1 MSRGF
6 LRKSSV
12 NTFIGIVWI
21 LFAVGINAQN
31 AVSKFRTDS
40 IRQSLSRVQR
50 SQDKIP
56 LLKELVGLYWQLPEE
71 VPVLKEIIDV
81 AAPLDSIEVVY
92 DAMAGLS
99 RYYYNV
105 KNRDSLL
112 YWAERLDSLASKR
125 HESPRG
131 LFLSG
136 SLVCQDYLWSGNY
149 ELAMDRAMQYLDL
162 ARESK
167 SDYGLLRAYRDLG
180 MVYQRIKRDSDA
192 VEIFQKGLYLLKG
205 EKASPAFRVM
215 YLSNMLGSTLLLGHL
230 SESEELLEQYRLLLD
245 FLESKYNKERRIFPV
260 ERHRCLMS
268 CYYCELYT
276 MKGNLQ
282 KAQTYLDKATAYF
295 DSSMGNRVEAQYFR
309 TKSFYYWKKKDYGNA
324 LSAVNMALNI
334 NRDLDKLEMKKA
346 ILQSSGQLREAIAI
360 YEEIINKT
368 EMINTEAFDR
378 QIEQLRILNDL
389 NDLEKQDREL
399 KLRSE
404 QEVLKQRQIA
414 VSIGLLLVLT
424 GLLYILWR
432 IYMHTKRLKNELLQE
447 KDSLIA
453 SEKQLRVVAKEAEAA
468 NKKKSA
474 FIASIS
480 HEIRTPLNAIVGFSE
495 LLAISEY
502 SEEEK
507 IEFAGE
513 VNHSS
518 ELLLNLVNDVLDL
531 SRLESGKIKF
541 SVKPNDLVSCCQ
553 KVLDSIR
560 HRVKPGVRLTFTSSP
575 ESYTLKTDALRLQQL
590 LTNLLSNAAKFT
602 SEGEINLSFAV
613 DESKGEVRFFVT
625 DTGCGIP
632 EDKCK
637 KIFER
642 FEKLDDFVQGTGL
655 GLSVCQII
663 SEQLKGSLSVDVSYK
678 GGARFVFIHPTNLIE
693 TPI

>member
-1 MSRGF
+1 M
-6 LRKSSV
+6 
-12 NTFIGIVWI
+12 
-21 LFAVGINAQN
+21 
-31 AVSKFRTDS
+31 
-40 IRQSLSRVQR
+40 
-50 SQDKIP
+50 
-56 LLKELVGLYWQLPEE
+56 E
-71 VPVLKEIIDV
+71 
-81 AAPLDSIEVVY
+81 
-92 DAMAGLS
+92 
-99 RYYYNV
+99 
-105 KNRDSLL
+105 NRDSLL
-112 YWAERLDSLASKR
+112 YWVGQLDSLASKR

-136 SLVCQDYLWSGNY
+136 SLFCQDYLWSGNY
-149 ELAMDRAMQYLDL
+149 ELAMDRAMRYMDL
-162 ARESK
+162 ARDSK

-192 VEIFQKGLYLLKG
+192 VEIFQKGLYLLKE
-205 EKASPAFRVM
+205 EKASYSFRIM
-215 YLSNMLGSTLLLGHL
+215 YLSNMLESTLLLGRL
-230 SESEELLEQYRLLLD
+230 SESEALLKQYEFLLD
-245 FLESKYNKERRIFPV
+245 SLERRYDREGTIFPV
-260 ERHRCLMS
+260 DRYRCLVN
-268 CYYCELYT
+268 CYFCELCT

-282 KAQTYLDKATAYF
+282 KAQTYLDKATAYL
-295 DSSMGNRVEAQYFR
+295 DSSFGNRVEAQYLR
-309 TKSFYYWKKKDYGNA
+309 TKSFYYWKKKDYRHA
-324 LSAVNMALNI
+324 LSAVNLALKI

-346 ILQSSGQLREAIAI
+346 VLQSSGQLREAIAI

>member
-21 LFAVGINAQN
+21 LFAVGTSAQN
-31 AVSKFRTDS
+31 AVSKFRADS
-40 IRQSLSRVQR
+40 IRQSLSRIQKT
-50 SQDKIP
+50 QDKIP
-56 LLKELVGLYWQLPEE
+56 LLKELIGLYWQLPEE
-71 VPVLKEIIDV
+71 VPALKEIIDI
-81 AAPLDSIEVVY
+81 AMPLDSIGIVY

-105 KNRDSLL
+105 ENRDSLL
-112 YWAERLDSLASKR
+112 YWVGQLDSLASKR

-149 ELAMDRAMQYLDL
+149 ELAMDRAMRYMDL
-162 ARESK
+162 ARDSK

-192 VEIFQKGLYLLKG
+192 VEIFQKGLYLLKE
-205 EKASPAFRVM
+205 EKASYSFRIM
-215 YLSNMLGSTLLLGHL
+215 YLSNMLESTLLLGRL
-230 SESEELLEQYRLLLD
+230 SESEALLKQYEFLLD
-245 FLESKYNKERRIFPV
+245 SLERRYDREGTIFPV
-260 ERHRCLMS
+260 DRYRCLVN
-268 CYYCELYT
+268 CYFCELCT

-282 KAQTYLDKATAYF
+282 KAQTYLDKATAYL
-295 DSSMGNRVEAQYFR
+295 DSSFGNRVEAQYLR
-309 TKSFYYWKKKDYGNA
+309 TKSFYYWKKKDYRHA
-324 LSAVNMALNI
+324 LSAVNLALKI

-346 ILQSSGQLREAIAI
+346 VLQSSGQLREAIAI

-453 SEKQLRVVAKEAEAA
+453 SEKQYL
-468 NKKKSA
+468 
-474 FIASIS
+474 
-480 HEIRTPLNAIVGFSE
+480 
-495 LLAISEY
+495 
-502 SEEEK
+502 
-507 IEFAGE
+507 
-513 VNHSS
+513 
-518 ELLLNLVNDVLDL
+518 
-531 SRLESGKIKF
+531 IKQY
-541 SVKPNDLVSCCQ
+541 N
-553 KVLDSIR
+553 
-560 HRVKPGVRLTFTSSP
+560 
-575 ESYTLKTDALRLQQL
+575 Y
-590 LTNLLSNAAKFT
+590 
-602 SEGEINLSFAV
+602 
-613 DESKGEVRFFVT
+613 
-625 DTGCGIP
+625 
-632 EDKCK
+632 
-637 KIFER
+637 
-642 FEKLDDFVQGTGL
+642 
-655 GLSVCQII
+655 
-663 SEQLKGSLSVDVSYK
+663 
-678 GGARFVFIHPTNLIE
+678 
-693 TPI
+693 

>member
-1 MSRGF
+1 M
-6 LRKSSV
+6 
-12 NTFIGIVWI
+12 
-21 LFAVGINAQN
+21 
-31 AVSKFRTDS
+31 
-40 IRQSLSRVQR
+40 
-50 SQDKIP
+50 
-56 LLKELVGLYWQLPEE
+56 
-71 VPVLKEIIDV
+71 
-81 AAPLDSIEVVY
+81 
-92 DAMAGLS
+92 
-99 RYYYNV
+99 
-105 KNRDSLL
+105 
-112 YWAERLDSLASKR
+112 DSLASKR

-149 ELAMDRAMQYLDL
+149 ELAMDRAMRYMDL
-162 ARESK
+162 ARDSK

-192 VEIFQKGLYLLKG
+192 VEIFQKGLYLLKE
-205 EKASPAFRVM
+205 EKASYSFRIM
-215 YLSNMLGSTLLLGHL
+215 YLSNMLESTLLLGRL
-230 SESEELLEQYRLLLD
+230 SESEALLKQYEFLLD
-245 FLESKYNKERRIFPV
+245 SLERRYDREGTIFPV
-260 ERHRCLMS
+260 DRYRCLVN
-268 CYYCELYT
+268 CYFCELCT

-282 KAQTYLDKATAYF
+282 KAQTYLDKATAYL
-295 DSSMGNRVEAQYFR
+295 DSSFGNRVEAQYLR
-309 TKSFYYWKKKDYGNA
+309 TKSFYYWKKKDYRHA
-324 LSAVNMALNI
+324 LSAVNLALKI

-346 ILQSSGQLREAIAI
+346 VLQSSGQLREAIAI

>member
-21 LFAVGINAQN
+21 LFAVSASAQN
-31 AVSKFRTDS
+31 AVSKFRADS
-40 IRQSLSRVQR
+40 IRQSLSCIQKP
-50 SQDKIP
+50 QDKIP
-56 LLKELVGLYWQLPEE
+56 LLKELIGLYWQLPEE
-71 VPVLKEIIDV
+71 VPALKEIIDI
-81 AAPLDSIEVVY
+81 AMPLDSIGIVY

-105 KNRDSLL
+105 ENRDSLL
-112 YWAERLDSLASKR
+112 YWVGQLDSLASKR

-149 ELAMDRAMQYLDL
+149 ELAMDRAMRYMDL
-162 ARESK
+162 ARDSK

-192 VEIFQKGLYLLKG
+192 VEIFQKGLYLLKE
-205 EKASPAFRVM
+205 EKASYSFRIM
-215 YLSNMLGSTLLLGHL
+215 YLSNMLESTLLLGRL
-230 SESEELLEQYRLLLD
+230 SESEALLKQYEFLLD
-245 FLESKYNKERRIFPV
+245 SLERRYDREGTIFPV
-260 ERHRCLMS
+260 DRYRCLVN
-268 CYYCELYT
+268 CYFCELCT

-282 KAQTYLDKATAYF
+282 KAQTYLDKATAYL
-295 DSSMGNRVEAQYFR
+295 DSSFGNRVEAQYLR
-309 TKSFYYWKKKDYGNA
+309 TKSFYYWKKKDYRHA
-324 LSAVNMALNI
+324 LSAVNLALKI

-346 ILQSSGQLREAIAI
+346 VLQSSGQLREAIAI

-553 KVLDSIR
+553 KVLDSC
-560 HRVKPGVRLTFTSSP
+560 LLYTSPSP
-575 ESYTLKTDALRLQQL
+575 RDCS
-590 LTNLLSNAAKFT
+590 
-602 SEGEINLSFAV
+602 
-613 DESKGEVRFFVT
+613 
-625 DTGCGIP
+625 
-632 EDKCK
+632 
-637 KIFER
+637 
-642 FEKLDDFVQGTGL
+642 
-655 GLSVCQII
+655 
-663 SEQLKGSLSVDVSYK
+663 
-678 GGARFVFIHPTNLIE
+678 
-693 TPI
+693 

>member
-1 MSRGF
+1 MGKGF

-21 LFAVGINAQN
+21 LFAVGASAQN
-31 AVSKFRTDS
+31 AVSKYRADS
-40 IRQSLSRVQR
+40 IREALSRIQKP
-50 SQDKIP
+50 QDKIP
-56 LLKELVGLYWQLPEE
+56 LLKELVTLYWQLPEE
-71 VPVLKEIIDV
+71 VPALKEIIDI
-81 AAPLDSIEVVY
+81 AMPLDSIGIVY

-105 KNRDSLL
+105 ENRDSLL
-112 YWAERLDSLASKR
+112 YWVERLDSLASKR

-131 LFLSG
+131 LFLSA

-162 ARESK
+162 ARENK

-192 VEIFQKGLYLLKG
+192 VEVFQKGLFLLKE
-205 EKASPAFRVM
+205 EKANPTFRIM
-215 YLSNMLGSTLLLGHL
+215 YLSNMLESTLLLGRL
-230 SESEELLEQYRLLLD
+230 SESESLLNQYEFLLD
-245 FLESKYNKERRIFPV
+245 SLERKYDKEGKIFPV
-260 ERHRCLMS
+260 GRHRCLMS

-282 KAQTYLDKATAYF
+282 KARTYLDKATAYL
-295 DSSMGNRVEAQYFR
+295 DSSFGNGVEAQYLR
-309 TKSFYYWKKKDYGNA
+309 TKSFYYWKKKDYRHA
-324 LSAVNMALNI
+324 LSAVNLALKI

-346 ILQSSGQLREAIAI
+346 ILESSGQLREAIAI

-378 QIEQLRILNDL
+378 QIEQLRVLNDL
-389 NDLEKQDREL
+389 NDLEKQDQEL
-399 KLRSE
+399 KLKSE
-404 QEVLKQRQIA
+404 QEALKQRQIA
-414 VSIGLLLVLT
+414 VSIGLLLVLM
-424 GLLYILWR
+424 GLLYVLWR
-432 IYMHTKRLKNELLQE
+432 IYLHTKRLKNELLQE
-447 KDSLIA
+447 KDTLIA
-453 SEKQLRVVAKEAEAA
+453 SEKQLRIVTEEAEAA

-474 FIASIS
+474 FIANIS
-480 HEIRTPLNAIVGFSE
+480 HEVRTPLNAIVGFSE
-495 LLAISEY
+495 LLASSEY
-502 SEEEK
+502 NEEEK

-541 SVKPNDLVSCCQ
+541 CVKPDDLVACCREA
-553 KVLDSIR
+553 LDSIR

-575 ESYTLKTDALRLQQL
+575 ESYTLNTDALRLRQL
-590 LTNLLSNAAKFT
+590 LTHLLSNAAKFT
-602 SEGEINLSFAV
+602 SAGEINLSFSV
-613 DESKGEVRFFVT
+613 DEGKGEVCFSVT

-632 EDKCK
+632 EDKCM

-642 FEKLDDFVQGTGL
+642 FEKLDDFIQGTGL

-663 SEQLKGSLSVDVSYK
+663 SEQLNGSLSVDSSYK

>member
-1 MSRGF
+1 
-6 LRKSSV
+6 
-12 NTFIGIVWI
+12 
-21 LFAVGINAQN
+21 
-31 AVSKFRTDS
+31 
-40 IRQSLSRVQR
+40 
-50 SQDKIP
+50 
-56 LLKELVGLYWQLPEE
+56 
-71 VPVLKEIIDV
+71 
-81 AAPLDSIEVVY
+81 
-92 DAMAGLS
+92 MAGLS

-105 KNRDSLL
+105 ENRDSLL
-112 YWAERLDSLASKR
+112 YWVGQLDSLASKR
-125 HESPRG
+125 HESHRG

-149 ELAMDRAMQYLDL
+149 ELAMDRAMRYMDL
-162 ARESK
+162 ARDSK
-167 SDYGLLRAYRDLG
+167 NDYGLLRAYRDLG

-192 VEIFQKGLYLLKG
+192 VEIFQKGLYLLKE
-205 EKASPAFRVM
+205 EKASYSFRIM
-215 YLSNMLGSTLLLGHL
+215 YLSNMLESTLLLGRL
-230 SESEELLEQYRLLLD
+230 SESEALLKQYEFLLD
-245 FLESKYNKERRIFPV
+245 SLERRYDREGTIFPV
-260 ERHRCLMS
+260 DRYRCLVN
-268 CYYCELYT
+268 CYFCELCT

-282 KAQTYLDKATAYF
+282 KAQTYLDKATAYL
-295 DSSMGNRVEAQYFR
+295 DSSFGNRVEAQYLR
-309 TKSFYYWKKKDYGNA
+309 TKSFYYWKKKDYRHA
-324 LSAVNMALNI
+324 LSAVNLALKI

-346 ILQSSGQLREAIAI
+346 VLQSSGQLREAIAI

-637 KIFER
+637 KIFEFAR
-642 FEKLDDFVQGTGL
+642 
-655 GLSVCQII
+655 S
-663 SEQLKGSLSVDVSYK
+663 SRNSLKVLY
-678 GGARFVFIHPTNLIE
+678 P
-693 TPI
+693 

>member
-1 MSRGF
+1 MAIAGGGTGVERDNRYRDAFGF
-6 LRKSSV
+6 HRDRVRCDGWLESL
-12 NTFIGIVWI
+12 
-21 LFAVGINAQN
+21 LF
-31 AVSKFRTDS
+31 
-40 IRQSLSRVQR
+40 
-50 SQDKIP
+50 
-56 LLKELVGLYWQLPEE
+56 
-71 VPVLKEIIDV
+71 
-81 AAPLDSIEVVY
+81 
-92 DAMAGLS
+92 
-99 RYYYNV
+99 NV
-105 KNRDSLL
+105 ENRDSLL
-112 YWAERLDSLASKR
+112 YWVGQLDSLASKR

-149 ELAMDRAMQYLDL
+149 ELAMDRAMRYMDL
-162 ARESK
+162 ARDSK

-192 VEIFQKGLYLLKG
+192 VEIFQKGLYLLKE
-205 EKASPAFRVM
+205 EKASYSFRIM
-215 YLSNMLGSTLLLGHL
+215 YLSNMLESTLLLGRL
-230 SESEELLEQYRLLLD
+230 SESEALLKQYEFLLD
-245 FLESKYNKERRIFPV
+245 SLERRYDREGTIFPV
-260 ERHRCLMS
+260 DRYRCLVN
-268 CYYCELYT
+268 CYFCELCT

-282 KAQTYLDKATAYF
+282 KAQTYLDKATAYL
-295 DSSMGNRVEAQYFR
+295 DSSFGNRVEAQYLR
-309 TKSFYYWKKKDYGNA
+309 TKSFYYWKKKDYRHA
-324 LSAVNMALNI
+324 LSAVNLALKI

-346 ILQSSGQLREAIAI
+346 VLQSSGQLREAIAI

>member
-1 MSRGF
+1 M
-6 LRKSSV
+6 
-12 NTFIGIVWI
+12 
-21 LFAVGINAQN
+21 
-31 AVSKFRTDS
+31 
-40 IRQSLSRVQR
+40 
-50 SQDKIP
+50 
-56 LLKELVGLYWQLPEE
+56 
-71 VPVLKEIIDV
+71 
-81 AAPLDSIEVVY
+81 
-92 DAMAGLS
+92 
-99 RYYYNV
+99 
-105 KNRDSLL
+105 
-112 YWAERLDSLASKR
+112 
-125 HESPRG
+125 
-131 LFLSG
+131 
-136 SLVCQDYLWSGNY
+136 
-149 ELAMDRAMQYLDL
+149 
-162 ARESK
+162 
-167 SDYGLLRAYRDLG
+167 
-180 MVYQRIKRDSDA
+180 
-192 VEIFQKGLYLLKG
+192 
-205 EKASPAFRVM
+205 
-215 YLSNMLGSTLLLGHL
+215 
-230 SESEELLEQYRLLLD
+230 
-245 FLESKYNKERRIFPV
+245 
-260 ERHRCLMS
+260 
-268 CYYCELYT
+268 
-276 MKGNLQ
+276 
-282 KAQTYLDKATAYF
+282 
-295 DSSMGNRVEAQYFR
+295 
-309 TKSFYYWKKKDYGNA
+309 
-324 LSAVNMALNI
+324 SAVNLALKI

-346 ILQSSGQLREAIAI
+346 VLQSSGQLREAIAI

>member
-21 LFAVGINAQN
+21 LFAVGTSAQN
-31 AVSKFRTDS
+31 AVSKFRADS

-245 FLESKYNKERRIFPV
+245 FLESKYNKEGRIFPV

-268 CYYCELYT
+268 CYYCKLYT

-295 DSSMGNRVEAQYFR
+295 DSSMGNRVEAQYLR

-414 VSIGLLLVLT
+414 VAICLLLILM
-424 GLLYILWR
+424 GLLYVLWR
-432 IYMHTKRLKNELLQE
+432 IYMHTERLKNELLQE

>member
-1 MSRGF
+1 M
-6 LRKSSV
+6 
-12 NTFIGIVWI
+12 
-21 LFAVGINAQN
+21 
-31 AVSKFRTDS
+31 
-40 IRQSLSRVQR
+40 
-50 SQDKIP
+50 
-56 LLKELVGLYWQLPEE
+56 
-71 VPVLKEIIDV
+71 
-81 AAPLDSIEVVY
+81 
-92 DAMAGLS
+92 
-99 RYYYNV
+99 
-105 KNRDSLL
+105 
-112 YWAERLDSLASKR
+112 
-125 HESPRG
+125 
-131 LFLSG
+131 
-136 SLVCQDYLWSGNY
+136 
-149 ELAMDRAMQYLDL
+149 DL
-162 ARESK
+162 ARDSK

-192 VEIFQKGLYLLKG
+192 VEIFQKGLYLLKE
-205 EKASPAFRVM
+205 EKASYSFRIM
-215 YLSNMLGSTLLLGHL
+215 YLSNMLESTLLLGRL
-230 SESEELLEQYRLLLD
+230 SESEALLKQYEFLLD
-245 FLESKYNKERRIFPV
+245 SLERRYDREGTIFPV
-260 ERHRCLMS
+260 DRYRCLVN
-268 CYYCELYT
+268 CYFCELCT

-282 KAQTYLDKATAYF
+282 KAQTYLDKATAYL
-295 DSSMGNRVEAQYFR
+295 DSSFGNRVEAQYLR
-309 TKSFYYWKKKDYGNA
+309 TKSFYYWKKKDYRHA
-324 LSAVNMALNI
+324 LSAVNLALKI

-346 ILQSSGQLREAIAI
+346 VLQSSGQLREAIAI

-404 QEVLKQRQIA
+404 QEVLKQRQIT

>member
-21 LFAVGINAQN
+21 LFAVSASAQN
-31 AVSKFRTDS
+31 AVSKFRADS
-40 IRQSLSRVQR
+40 IRQSLSCIQKP
-50 SQDKIP
+50 QDKIP
-56 LLKELVGLYWQLPEE
+56 LLKELIGLYWQLPEE
-71 VPVLKEIIDV
+71 VPALKEIIDI
-81 AAPLDSIEVVY
+81 AMPLDSIGIVY

-105 KNRDSLL
+105 ENRDSLL
-112 YWAERLDSLASKR
+112 YWVGQLDSLASKR

-149 ELAMDRAMQYLDL
+149 ELAMDKAMQYLDL

-167 SDYGLLRAYRDLG
+167 NDYGLLRAYRNLG
-180 MVYQRIKRDSDA
+180 MVYQRIKKDSDA
-192 VEIFQKGLYLLKG
+192 VEI
-205 EKASPAFRVM
+205 
-215 YLSNMLGSTLLLGHL
+215 
-230 SESEELLEQYRLLLD
+230 
-245 FLESKYNKERRIFPV
+245 
-260 ERHRCLMS
+260 
-268 CYYCELYT
+268 
-276 MKGNLQ
+276 
-282 KAQTYLDKATAYF
+282 
-295 DSSMGNRVEAQYFR
+295 
-309 TKSFYYWKKKDYGNA
+309 
-324 LSAVNMALNI
+324 
-334 NRDLDKLEMKKA
+334 
-346 ILQSSGQLREAIAI
+346 SSGQLQEAVTI

-368 EMINTEAFDR
+368 ETINMDAFDR
-378 QIEQLRILNDL
+378 QIEQLRVLNDL

-399 KLRSE
+399 KLKSE
-404 QEVLKQRQIA
+404 QEALKQKQIV
-414 VSIGLLLVLT
+414 VSIGLLLVLM
-424 GLLYILWR
+424 GLLYMLWR
-432 IYMHTKRLKNELLQE
+432 IYMHTKRLRNELLQE

-453 SEKQLRVVAKEAEAA
+453 SEKQLRVVTKEAEAA

-474 FIASIS
+474 FIANIS
-480 HEIRTPLNAIVGFSE
+480 HEVRTPLNAIVGFSE
-495 LLAISEY
+495 LLASSEY

-507 IEFAGE
+507 IRFAGE

-541 SVKPNDLVSCCQ
+541 SVKPNDLVACCQ
-553 KVLDSIR
+553 RALDSIR
-560 HRVKPGVRLTFTSSP
+560 HRVKPGVRLTFTPSL
-575 ESYTLKTDALRLQQL
+575 ESYTLNTDALRLQQL

-613 DESKGEVRFFVT
+613 DESKGEVRFFIT

>member
-21 LFAVGINAQN
+21 LFAVSASAQN
-31 AVSKFRTDS
+31 AVSKFRADS
-40 IRQSLSRVQR
+40 IRQSLSCIQKP
-50 SQDKIP
+50 QDKIP
-56 LLKELVGLYWQLPEE
+56 LLKELIGLYWQLPEE
-71 VPVLKEIIDV
+71 VPALKEIIDI
-81 AAPLDSIEVVY
+81 AMPLDSIGIVY

-105 KNRDSLL
+105 ENRDSLL
-112 YWAERLDSLASKR
+112 YWVGQLDSLASKR

-149 ELAMDRAMQYLDL
+149 ELAMDRAMRYMDL
-162 ARESK
+162 ARDSK

-192 VEIFQKGLYLLKG
+192 VEIFQKGLYLLKE
-205 EKASPAFRVM
+205 EKASYSFRIM
-215 YLSNMLGSTLLLGHL
+215 YLSNMLESTLLLGRL
-230 SESEELLEQYRLLLD
+230 SESEALLKQYEFLLD
-245 FLESKYNKERRIFPV
+245 SLERRYDREGTIFPV
-260 ERHRCLMS
+260 DRYRCLVN
-268 CYYCELYT
+268 CYFCELCT

-282 KAQTYLDKATAYF
+282 KAQTYLDKATAYL
-295 DSSMGNRVEAQYFR
+295 DSSFGNRVEAQYLR
-309 TKSFYYWKKKDYGNA
+309 TKSFYYWKKKDYRHA
-324 LSAVNMALNI
+324 LSAVNLALKI

-346 ILQSSGQLREAIAI
+346 VLQSSGQLREAIAI

-495 LLAISEY
+495 LLAISEN

-507 IEFAGE
+507 IEIAG
-513 VNHSS
+513 
-518 ELLLNLVNDVLDL
+518 
-531 SRLESGKIKF
+531 
-541 SVKPNDLVSCCQ
+541 
-553 KVLDSIR
+553 
-560 HRVKPGVRLTFTSSP
+560 
-575 ESYTLKTDALRLQQL
+575 
-590 LTNLLSNAAKFT
+590 
-602 SEGEINLSFAV
+602 
-613 DESKGEVRFFVT
+613 
-625 DTGCGIP
+625 
-632 EDKCK
+632 
-637 KIFER
+637 
-642 FEKLDDFVQGTGL
+642 
-655 GLSVCQII
+655 
-663 SEQLKGSLSVDVSYK
+663 
-678 GGARFVFIHPTNLIE
+678 
-693 TPI
+693 

>member
-1 MSRGF
+1 M
-6 LRKSSV
+6 
-12 NTFIGIVWI
+12 
-21 LFAVGINAQN
+21 
-31 AVSKFRTDS
+31 
-40 IRQSLSRVQR
+40 
-50 SQDKIP
+50 
-56 LLKELVGLYWQLPEE
+56 
-71 VPVLKEIIDV
+71 KEIIDI
-81 AAPLDSIEVVY
+81 AMPLDSIGIVY

-105 KNRDSLL
+105 ENRDSLL
-112 YWAERLDSLASKR
+112 YWVGQLDSLASKR

-149 ELAMDRAMQYLDL
+149 ELAMDRAMRYMDL
-162 ARESK
+162 ARDSK

-192 VEIFQKGLYLLKG
+192 VEIFQKGLYLLKE
-205 EKASPAFRVM
+205 EKASYSFRIM
-215 YLSNMLGSTLLLGHL
+215 YLSNMLESTLLLGRL
-230 SESEELLEQYRLLLD
+230 SESEALLKQYEFLLD
-245 FLESKYNKERRIFPV
+245 SLERRYDREGTIFPV
-260 ERHRCLMS
+260 DRYRCLVN
-268 CYYCELYT
+268 CYFCELCT

-282 KAQTYLDKATAYF
+282 KAQTYLDKATAYL
-295 DSSMGNRVEAQYFR
+295 DSSFGNRVEAQYLR

>member
-1 MSRGF
+1 M
-6 LRKSSV
+6 
-12 NTFIGIVWI
+12 
-21 LFAVGINAQN
+21 
-31 AVSKFRTDS
+31 
-40 IRQSLSRVQR
+40 
-50 SQDKIP
+50 
-56 LLKELVGLYWQLPEE
+56 
-71 VPVLKEIIDV
+71 KEIIDI
-81 AAPLDSIEVVY
+81 AMPLDSIGIVY

-105 KNRDSLL
+105 ENRDSLL
-112 YWAERLDSLASKR
+112 YWVGQLDSLASKR

-149 ELAMDRAMQYLDL
+149 ELAMDRAMRYMDL
-162 ARESK
+162 ARDSK
-167 SDYGLLRAYRDLG
+167 SDYGLLQAYRDLG

-192 VEIFQKGLYLLKG
+192 VEIFQKGLYLLKE
-205 EKASPAFRVM
+205 EKASYSFRIM
-215 YLSNMLGSTLLLGHL
+215 YLSNMLESTLLLGRL
-230 SESEELLEQYRLLLD
+230 SESEALLKQYEFLLD
-245 FLESKYNKERRIFPV
+245 SLERRYDREGTIFPV
-260 ERHRCLMS
+260 DRYRCLVN
-268 CYYCELYT
+268 CYFCELCT

-282 KAQTYLDKATAYF
+282 KAQTYLDKATAYL
-295 DSSMGNRVEAQYFR
+295 DSSFGNRVEAQYLR